1 MTGISTMSNISS
13 TDDTLIIGIV
23 GSVVAFIAIIIITIC
38 ICRLRWSNQM
48 QEARIA
54 AMTAS
59 SIHETSMIRPTS
71 AYSGKINPQDL
82 YVSSYN
88 GSTLGR
94 GGNNSIPSTAPMQMM
109 PYMQSIQMVHAIN
122 PPPPTSQQIY
132 GYYDNPSLPVYVT
145 ENKLDR

>member
-13 TDDTLIIGIV
+13 TDDTMIIGIV
-23 GSVVAFIAIIIITIC
+23 GSVVAFIAIIIIIIC

-54 AMTAS
+54 AMAAS
-59 SIHETSMIRPTS
+59 SIHEASMIRPAS
-71 AYSGKINPQDL
+71 AYSGKMNPHDL
-82 YVSSYN
+82 YIGSYN

-94 GGNNSIPSTAPMQMM
+94 GGNNSIPPATSVQMM
-109 PYMQSIQMVHAIN
+109 SYVQPMHVMHTIN
-122 PPPPTSQQIY
+122 TSPSSSQQIY
-132 GYYDNPSLPVYVT
+132 GYYDNSSLPMYVT

>member
-1 MTGISTMSNISS
+1 MSNISS

-54 AMTAS
+54 AITAS

-71 AYSGKINPQDL
+71 AYSGKINPHDL
-82 YVSSYN
+82 YVNSYN

-94 GGNNSIPSTAPMQMM
+94 DGNNSIPSPAPMQMM
-109 PYMQSIQMVHAIN
+109 PYVQPLHMVHAMN
-122 PPPPTSQQIY
+122 PSLPSSQQIY
-132 GYYDNPSLPVYVT
+132 GYYDNPPLPVYIT

>member
-1 MTGISTMSNISS
+1 MSNVSS

-23 GSVVAFIAIIIITIC
+23 GSVVTFIAIVIITIC

-54 AMTAS
+54 AMAAS
-59 SIHETSMIRPTS
+59 SIHEASMIRPAS
-71 AYSGKINPQDL
+71 AYSGKINSHDL
-82 YVSSYN
+82 YINSYN

-94 GGNNSIPSTAPMQMM
+94 GGNNSIPPATPVQMM
-109 PYMQSIQMVHAIN
+109 PYVQPIHMMHAMSPS
-122 PPPPTSQQIY
+122 PPSSQQIY
-132 GYYDNPSLPVYVT
+132 GYYDNPSPPVYIT